1 MATLVHSSSRGRS
14 RSGAGVAAARLLLLV
29 LLAAGGPAR
38 GQTDTVRE
46 RSEPRAPAPRL
57 TKAPVLL
64 SFVEADYPAQAQQR
78 GLAGPVTLEL
88 TLDAAGRVS
97 AAVVLTAPDPSLATA
112 ALAAARRFVF
122 SPAEVD
128 GRPAPIRLRYVYR
141 FVLQAPFAPRLPPWL
156 EEPASETGA
165 AAPTAPPAP
174 EVVVGRVR
182 EQGTRLAVAGAVIAL
197 PELGLE
203 LRSDAEGRF
212 GVPRVPPGLYRVRA
226 VSPTHKPE
234 TVEAVVRAGEQT
246 TITFYLEPLVEDPF
260 VTVVRG
266 ARRQTS
272 VSRITLERRELTTV
286 PGTFGDPV
294 RVVQNLPGLARAPF
308 VAGALLIRG
317 AAPEDS
323 GTYLDG
329 IEIPQL
335 FHFLGGPSVLN
346 PEFLERI
353 DYYAGN
359 ADARYGRLIAGVV
372 DISSRST
379 ETKRLRGSVDI
390 NLLNAGVFLA
400 TPLTER
406 VSVAAAVR
414 RSYIDALLP
423 PILSLSRRKATTVVP
438 VYYDYQGRVEVRLRG
453 GDRLALLA
461 FGSDDQLDIA
471 TNDPQDDTAI
481 DFAAKLRFH
490 RLVGTWEHAFAG
502 GRGRSR
508 LQPYLGVDNV
518 GFGAGTARVDILS
531 LGGGLR
537 EDAELRVAPGALL
550 RAGLDFALREA
561 SFDARIPLPVPYR
574 NPAAPVG
581 GDGGPGGGGGLT
593 AEVQPVRVDQLL
605 GSLGGYLGAVLDLT
619 GRLQLLPSLRVDGF
633 FYYEENLRLAVDPRL
648 SARYRLDAATVL
660 KGGAGLYTKAP
671 EPQESN
677 AFTGNPKLVL
687 AHAAQFSAGV
697 ERTLF
702 VPELLLD
709 AQLYFNYRYDNSV
722 RTDEVIVGAEGV
734 RPRRWVS
741 DGTGYSYGLEL
752 LLKHDVTQRLY
763 GWVAYTLSWA
773 RQQLLAGDPPA
784 RFAFDQRHIL
794 TLVGSYRFGRGW
806 EAGLRFRLVSGGPR
820 TPVLGGLLDGD
831 SGLYAPILG
840 PEGGADGPLFHQLD
854 LRLEKGW
861 LFDLWRFSVYLDVQN
876 VYNAANPE
884 ATVYDYRYREAGP
897 IRGLPL
903 LPTLGV
909 KGSF

>member
-1 MATLVHSSSRGRS
+1 MEFMGYSRRNVRRLIAALASLTLAWAGLA
-14 RSGAGVAAARLLLLV
+14 GAPT
-29 LLAAGGPAR
+29 AGA
-38 GQTDTVRE
+38 QTDAAIRE
-46 RSEPRAPAPRL
+46 QVTPKAAPRL

-64 SFVEADYPAQAQQR
+64 RFVEADYPPVAQQR
-78 GLAGPVTLEL
+78 GIAGAVTLDV
-88 TLDAAGRVS
+88 TLDAAGLVT
-97 AAVVLTAPDPSLATA
+97 AATVLSAPDPSLGEA
-112 ALAAARRFVF
+112 ALAAVRRFLF

-128 GRPAPIRLRYVYR
+128 GQPAALRLRYVYR
-141 FVLQAPFAPRLPPWL
+141 FVLQAPFVPRLPAWL
-156 EEPASETGA
+156 GDAVAAAPGA
-165 AAPTAPPAP
+165 AAAAPAAP

-182 EQGTRLAVAGAVIAL
+182 EQGTRLPLADAAIAF
-197 PELGLE
+197 PDLGLE
-203 LRSDAEGRF
+203 LRADAQGRF
-212 GVPRVPPGLYRVRA
+212 GVPRLAPGVYRVRA

-234 TVEAVVRAGEQT
+234 TVEAAVRPGEQT
-246 TITFYLEPLVEDPF
+246 TISFYLEPLIDDPF

-272 VSRITLERRELTTV
+272 VSRVTLAGRELTTV

-294 RVVQNLPGLARAPF
+294 RVVQNLPGLARAPYI
-308 VAGALLIRG
+308 AGALLIRG

-329 IEIPQL
+329 VEIPQL

-346 PEFLERI
+346 PEFIERV

-359 ADARYGRLIAGVV
+359 ADARYGRLIAGAV

-379 ETKRLRGSVDI
+379 QTQRLRGSVDL
-390 NLLNAGVFLA
+390 NLLNAALFVA
-400 TPLTER
+400 TPVSER
-406 VSVAAAVR
+406 VSIAAAVR

-423 PILSLSRRKATTVVP
+423 PILAASSRKATTVVP

-453 GDRLALLA
+453 TDRLSLLV

-471 TNDPQDDTAI
+471 TNEPEDDTAI
-481 DFAAKLRFH
+481 DFGAKLRFH
-490 RLVGTWEHAFAG
+490 RLVATWQRSFAG
-502 GRGRSR
+502 GRGSSR
-508 LQPYLGVDNV
+508 LQPFIGVENV
-518 GFGAGTARVDILS
+518 GFGAGATRVDILS

-537 EDAELRVAPGALL
+537 EDAELRLGPAALL
-550 RAGLDFALREA
+550 RWGVDVELRQA
-561 SFDARIPLPVPYR
+561 SFDAQIPLPAPYR
-574 NPAAPVG
+574 NPAAPIG
-581 GDGGPGGGGGLT
+581 GNDGGPPGGGSGLT

-605 GSLGGYLGAVLDLT
+605 GSVGGYLGAILDLT
-619 GRLQLLPSLRVDGF
+619 GRLQVLPSVRVEGF
-633 FYYEENLRLAVDPRL
+633 FYYEKNLRLAVDPRL
-648 SARYRLDAATVL
+648 TARYRLDTATVL

-677 AFTGNPKLVL
+677 AFTGNPNLVL

-709 AQLYFNYRYDNSV
+709 AQLYFNYRYDNPV
-722 RTDEVIVGAEGV
+722 RTEEVIVGAEGV

-741 DGTGYSYGLEL
+741 DGEGSSYGLEL
-752 LLKHDVTQRLY
+752 LLKHDVTRRLY

-773 RQQLLAGDPPA
+773 RQQQLAGDPPA

-806 EAGLRFRLVSGGPR
+806 ETGLRFRLVSGRPR

-831 SGLYAPILG
+831 GGFYSPILG
-840 PEGGADGPLFHQLD
+840 AEGAGDEPLFHQLD
-854 LRLEKGW
+854 LRVEKSW

-876 VYNAANPE
+876 VYNAENPE
-884 ATVYDYRYREAGP
+884 ATLYDYRFREAGP
-897 IRGLPL
+897 LRGLPL